1 MRRNCISPEYTKLKI
16 WGSFNMIEES
26 NFFSSKMMDIQDFI
40 ELKNEDIIY
49 YQNPDGEQLDFSVES
64 SLSSYVFSTNG
75 SKDENHTLILDE
87 SQSQSQRNSNARWVL
102 TISHRKILSDYIFS
116 SIKKYRTFQGM
127 TNEMTV
133 YDDVNIAIQR
143 YVEFNVL
150 DRYQLKEVQLYL
162 RYRRLD
168 IEEVL
173 KFETTWNPN
182 IDTESNRIKKIQ
194 TQFSQNKDTVKL
206 IFNQE
211 QDSSNFSFDYY
222 YNLYF
227 EKI

>member
-1 MRRNCISPEYTKLKI
+1 
-16 WGSFNMIEES
+16 
-26 NFFSSKMMDIQDFI
+26 
-40 ELKNEDIIY
+40 
-49 YQNPDGEQLDFSVES
+49 
-64 SLSSYVFSTNG
+64 
-75 SKDENHTLILDE
+75 
-87 SQSQSQRNSNARWVL
+87 
-102 TISHRKILSDYIFS
+102 
-116 SIKKYRTFQGM
+116 M

-182 IDTESNRIKKIQ
+182 IDSESNRIKKIQ

>member
-1 MRRNCISPEYTKLKI
+1 MRRNYISPEYTKLKI

-40 ELKNEDIIY
+40 ELRNEDIIY
-49 YQNPDGEQLDFSVES
+49 YQNPDREQLDFSVES

-87 SQSQSQRNSNARWVL
+87 SQSQSQRNSNARWIL

-182 IDTESNRIKKIQ
+182 IDSESNRIKKIQ